1 MKSRRRICSAFVY
14 IRSTGREGCRI
25 FLWYVAEGEAQAA
38 GRAHFAIWA
47 GEGELVVV
55 EGVEGGGVCGVEVT
69 LGGSAHGSF
78 IRCL

>member
-1 MKSRRRICSAFVY
+1 MKSRRRICSAIVHV
-14 IRSTGREGCRI
+14 RSTGREGCRI

-47 GEGELVVV
+47 GEGELIVVK
-55 EGVEGGGVCGVEVT
+55 GVEGGGVCGVET

-78 IRCL
+78 ICCL